1 MHPCV
6 CRERTAWQG
15 RTLGGSCGEGKE
27 GTSGEHSGRLRGIWW
42 AVRGSGLAG
51 LTPAGEEGV
60 GVGPACGGT
69 DPCSSLT
76 LQLGALMAL
85 ALAPG
90 GADAPAAVFL
100 LGEAREG
107 IAAALGEV
115 GMRGSQSAQP
125 HLAFLLGP
133 FPPLSAHGPLFCTIP
148 LGMGIG
154 QP

>member
-1 MHPCV
+1 M
-6 CRERTAWQG
+6 
-15 RTLGGSCGEGKE
+15 
-27 GTSGEHSGRLRGIWW
+27 
-42 AVRGSGLAG
+42 
-51 LTPAGEEGV
+51 
-60 GVGPACGGT
+60 GVGPACGGVH
-69 DPCSSLT
+69 PWAPALT

-107 IAAALGEV
+107 IAAALGRV

-133 FPPLSAHGPLFCTIP
+133 FSSPVSPRTPVLHNPP
-148 LGMGIG
+148 
-154 QP
+154 